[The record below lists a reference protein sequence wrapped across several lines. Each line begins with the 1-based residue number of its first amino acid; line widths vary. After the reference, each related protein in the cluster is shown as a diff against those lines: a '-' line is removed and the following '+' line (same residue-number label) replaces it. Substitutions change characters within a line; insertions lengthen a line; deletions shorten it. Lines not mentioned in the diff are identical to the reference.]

1 MENLPTRHSAYT
13 TKVCIPLFLTTRPLS
28 AKYQVNSL
36 PSFIWSSLE
45 YMTLDIQKKR
55 CASLCIASYT
65 FQLPSICLLRTALK
79 KFCSNNGGLLA
90 GTSWHFLEH
99 REEDITTL
107 WVYGS
112 TSFDINRADGML
124 SSNAKCIS
132 RDNVTCFGSNKCPW
146 SRGHLSWC
154 FKCSSL
160 LACKGSNW
168 AVFFLDV
175 PVPVHWIHA

>member
-1 MENLPTRHSAYT
+1 MPPQSSLLDGHVPGKWWKICLPDSAYT

-55 CASLCIASYT
+55 CASPCIASYT

-90 GTSWHFLEH
+90 GICHLFEQNFLAMSSVLLCFFEVSWVPMSLIGTIHCK
-99 REEDITTL
+99 
-107 WVYGS
+107 
-112 TSFDINRADGML
+112 
-124 SSNAKCIS
+124 NAC
-132 RDNVTCFGSNKCPW
+132 
-146 SRGHLSWC
+146 
-154 FKCSSL
+154 
-160 LACKGSNW
+160 
-168 AVFFLDV
+168 
-175 PVPVHWIHA
+175 